1 MKLRRA
7 TPRDLVQVLQWAAAE
22 GWNPG
27 LDDASAFWR
36 ADGGGF
42 FVAEVND
49 QIVAAI
55 SVVNHDADFAF
66 LGLYLCQPAFRG
78 RGIGYALWTEALK
91 HAGTRTVGLDGVATQ
106 EANYAKSG
114 FVKTGA
120 TARFEGGVPAVTRAG
135 LRPAAK
141 DDLDA
146 IATLDRLA
154 NGYMRPRFLSGW
166 LLGTETRQS
175 FVCETDGQITGF
187 ATARLCQHG
196 CKIGPVIAADQETAL
211 ALMSG
216 ASQALGASHAI
227 VDVPDLQQGFR
238 QTLIAQGFEATFE
251 TARMYRGTP
260 PNPLAAQTL
269 YGIATME
276 LG

>member
-27 LDDASAFWR
+27 LDDASAFWG
-36 ADGGGF
+36 ADGDGF
-42 FVAEVND
+42 YVAEVED

-55 SVVNHDADFAF
+55 SVVNHNADFAF

-78 RGIGYALWTEALK
+78 RGIGCALWTEALK
-91 HAGTRTVGLDGVATQ
+91 HAGSRTVGLDGVATQ

-114 FVKTGA
+114 FVKTGS
-120 TARFEGGVPAVTRAG
+120 TARFEGELPAVTWVG
-135 LRPAAK
+135 LRPAAQ
-141 DDLDA
+141 DDLAA

-154 NGYMRPRFLSGW
+154 NGYMRPRFLTGW

-175 FVCETDGQITGF
+175 FVCETDGQIAGF
-187 ATARLCQHG
+187 ATARLCGHG
-196 CKIGPVIAADQETAL
+196 CKIGPVIAPDQATAL
-211 ALMSG
+211 ALMSR
-216 ASQALGASHAI
+216 AAQALGASYAI
-227 VDVPDLQQGFR
+227 VDVPDLQQDFR
-238 QTLIAQGFEATFE
+238 KALIAQGFEVTFE

-260 PNPLAAQTL
+260 PSPLAAQTL

>member
-7 TPRDLVQVLQWAAAE
+7 TPRDLGQVLQWAAAE

-27 LDDASAFWR
+27 LDDASAFWG
-36 ADGGGF
+36 ADGDGF
-42 FVAEVND
+42 FVAEVED

-66 LGLYLCQPAFRG
+66 LGLYLCLPAFRG

-91 HAGTRTVGLDGVATQ
+91 HAGTRTVGLDGVAAQ

-114 FVKTGA
+114 FVKTGS
-120 TARFEGGVPAVTRAG
+120 TARFEGGVPVVVLPG
-135 LRPAAK
+135 LRPMMPQ
-141 DDLDA
+141 DITA

-154 NGYMRPRFLSGW
+154 NGYMRPCFLSGW

-175 FVCETDGQITGF
+175 VVCEKDDEITGF
-187 ATARLCQHG
+187 ATARLCHQG
-196 CKIGPVIAADQETAL
+196 CKIGPVIAPDQQTAL
-211 ALMSG
+211 ALMHS
-216 ASQALGASHAI
+216 AAQALGASDVI
-227 VDVPDLQQGFR
+227 VDVPDLQQDFR
-238 QTLIAQGFEATFE
+238 QTLIAQGFELTFE
-251 TARMYRGTP
+251 TARMYRGRP
-260 PNPLAAQTL
+260 PNPPAVQTL